1 MMSVEFGRLVRRRA
15 GRGRVC
21 RWYAGRRLG
30 PVTKPIKKAAPK
42 PIKKAAP
49 EPAMTPYVALLR
61 GINVG
66 AHNRVAMADLRGIMT
81 GLGYQDVRTHLQSGN
96 IVFRAAAASNSELEQ
111 DIGDR
116 LCAELG
122 LRVAVLVRTGDEFA
136 AVAAGNPLPTHE
148 PARLVVLFLSGP
160 PAPGRIEAIDPRR
173 YAPELFAV
181 RDTEIYVYCA
191 NGILESGLTKV
202 LSDQRLGCAV
212 TARNWNT
219 VVKVA
224 ALLDR

>member
-1 MMSVEFGRLVRRRA
+1 MLA
-15 GRGRVC
+15 
-21 RWYAGRRLG
+21 A
-30 PVTKPIKKAAPK
+30 VTKAVRK
-42 PIKKAAP
+42 PP
-49 EPAMTPYVALLR
+49 LRLFVALLR

-66 AHNRVAMADLRGIMT
+66 AHNRVAMADLRELMT

-96 IVFRAAAASNSELEQ
+96 VVFRAEAASNAALEEA
-111 DIGDR
+111 IGDR
-116 LCAELG
+116 LAAELG
-122 LRVAVLVRTGDEFA
+122 LHVAVVVRTADEFR

-160 PAPGRIEAIDPRR
+160 PTPGRIEAVDPSR
-173 YAPELFAV
+173 YSPELFAA
-181 RDTEIYVYCA
+181 RDTEIYLYCA
-191 NGILESGLTKV
+191 NGILESGLIKV
-202 LSDQRLGCAV
+202 FADQRLGCAV